1 MLVEKMRDLC
11 SSHCSFMNEPL
22 FQAGFISG
30 LALFLLAVLLVWL
43 IVYKRT
49 KLEAIQVKEEAGLFI
64 LSTAA
69 LKTFLKRI
77 VLEFSKAELK
87 DVRIRKK
94 QGGIMMTLLLQVYP
108 DTDVITLRSRLRE
121 RILDDAAKK
130 LGVADQI
137 HGIDIKISK
146 MRDDGAVPVIPID
159 EQQEKKEKP
168 VKSEKSPED
177 IILPPLK

>member
-11 SSHCSFMNEPL
+11 SSNCAFLNEPF
-22 FQAGFISG
+22 FQAGFVTGIV
-30 LALFLLAVLLVWL
+30 LFLLIVLLIWL
-43 IVYKRT
+43 IVASRT
-49 KLEAIQVKEEAGLFI
+49 KCEAIQVKEEGGLFV

-87 DVRIRKK
+87 DVCIRKK
-94 QGGIMMTLLLQVYP
+94 QNGIMLTLLLQVYP

-137 HGIDIKISK
+137 QGIDIKISK

-159 EQQEKKEKP
+159 EQPGKQENPPIK
-168 VKSEKSPED
+168 VS
-177 IILPPLK
+177 LPPVQ

>member
-1 MLVEKMRDLC
+1 MLVEKMRDFC
-11 SSHCSFMNEPL
+11 SSNCAFLNEPL
-22 FQAGFISG
+22 FQAGFITG
-30 LALFLLAVLLVWL
+30 MVLILLIVLLVWL
-43 IVYKRT
+43 IVSRRT
-49 KLEAIQVKEEAGLFI
+49 KLEAINVKEEGGLFV

-94 QGGIMMTLLLQVYP
+94 QGGIMLTLLLQVYP

-121 RILDDAAKK
+121 RILADAAKK

-137 HGIDIKISK
+137 QGIDIKISK
-146 MRDDGAVPVIPID
+146 MRDDGAVPVIPIE
-159 EQQEKKEKP
+159 EQPEKAEKP
-168 VKSEKSPED
+168 VKSEKTPAD

>member
-11 SSHCSFMNEPL
+11 SNNCTFLSEPL
-22 FQAGFISG
+22 FQTGFIVG
-30 LALFLLAVLLVWL
+30 AALILLIVLLVWL
-43 IVYKRT
+43 IISRRT
-49 KLEAIQVKEEAGLFI
+49 KLDAIHVKEEGGAFV

-77 VLEFSKAELK
+77 VLEFSKSELK

-94 QGGIMMTLLLQVYP
+94 GDGFMLTLLLQVYP

-121 RILDDAAKK
+121 RILADAEKK
-130 LGVADQI
+130 LGVAEQI
-137 HGIDIKISK
+137 QGIDIKISK

-159 EQQEKKEKP
+159 EQP
-168 VKSEKSPED
+168 VKTETAPESA
-177 IILPPLK
+177 LPPLK

>member
-11 SSHCSFMNEPL
+11 SSNCGFLNEPL
-22 FQAGFISG
+22 FQAGFVTGIV
-30 LALFLLAVLLVWL
+30 LFLLVVLLIWL
-43 IVYKRT
+43 IVSSRT
-49 KLEAIQVKEEAGLFI
+49 KCEAIQVKEEGGLFV

-87 DVRIRKK
+87 DVSIRKK
-94 QGGIMMTLLLQVYP
+94 QNGIMLTLLLQVYP

-121 RILDDAAKK
+121 RILDDAGKK

-137 HGIDIKISK
+137 QGIDIKISK
-146 MRDDGAVPVIPID
+146 MRDDGAVPVIPIE
-159 EQQEKKEKP
+159 EQPGKIDH
-168 VKSEKSPED
+168 SSAN
-177 IILPPLK
+177 ISLPPVQ

>member
-11 SSHCSFMNEPL
+11 SSHCAFLNEPL

-30 LALFLLAVLLVWL
+30 LVLILLVVFLIWL
-43 IVYKRT
+43 VVSSRT
-49 KLEAIQVKEEAGLFI
+49 KLEAINVKEEGGLFV

-87 DVRIRKK
+87 EVRIRKK
-94 QGGIMMTLLLQVYP
+94 QSGIMLTLLLQVFP

-121 RILDDAAKK
+121 RILSDAAKK

-137 HGIDIKISK
+137 QGIDIKISK
-146 MRDDGAVPVIPID
+146 MRDDGAVPVIPIE
-159 EQQEKKEKP
+159 EQPGKQENPPIK
-168 VKSEKSPED
+168 VN
-177 IILPPLK
+177 LPPVQ

>member
-1 MLVEKMRDLC
+1 MLVEKMRDFC
-11 SSHCSFMNEPL
+11 SSNCAFVSEPL

-30 LALFLLAVLLVWL
+30 VVLLLL
-43 IVYKRT
+43 ILLLVCLIISKRR
-49 KLEAIQVKEEAGLFI
+49 KLEAIKVKEEGGLFI

-87 DVRIRKK
+87 DVRICKK
-94 QGGIMMTLLLQVYP
+94 QDGIMLTLLLQVYP

-121 RILDDAAKK
+121 RILADAAKK

-137 HGIDIKISK
+137 QGIDIKISK
-146 MRDDGAVPVIPID
+146 MRDDTTVPVIPIE
-159 EQQEKKEKP
+159 EQKESPATGGKKAA
-168 VKSEKSPED
+168 D
-177 IILPPLK
+177 IVLPPLK

>member
-1 MLVEKMRDLC
+1 MLVEKLRNFC
-11 SSHCSFMNEPL
+11 SNNCAFLNEPF
-22 FQAGFISG
+22 FQAGFVTG
-30 LALFLLAVLLVWL
+30 AVLLLLIVFIVWL
-43 IVYKRT
+43 IISRRT
-49 KLEAIQVKEEAGLFI
+49 KLEAINVKEEGGLFV

-94 QGGIMMTLLLQVYP
+94 QGGVMLTLLLQVYP

-121 RILDDAAKK
+121 RILADAAKK
-130 LGVADQI
+130 LGIADQI
-137 HGIDIKISK
+137 QGIDIKIGK

-159 EQQEKKEKP
+159 EQPAPKENP
-168 VKSEKSPED
+168 PAD
-177 IILPPLK
+177 NLTLPPIQ